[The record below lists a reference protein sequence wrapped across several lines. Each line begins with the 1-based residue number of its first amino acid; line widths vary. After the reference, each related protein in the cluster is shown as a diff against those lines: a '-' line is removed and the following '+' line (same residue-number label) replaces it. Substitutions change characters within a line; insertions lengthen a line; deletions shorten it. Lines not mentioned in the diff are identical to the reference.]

1 MPRSLLRF
9 YAVPVAIM
17 VLAYVLPMAVV
28 GAAVRA
34 GDPEMLK
41 LRQEISGQMAAVGP
55 IAAVARHMR
64 EGRYARATFT
74 VFAWNFGVA
83 ALTLSILAGG
93 VFFALPPLVGVS
105 RGVLLGLFYDPS
117 AFEGARGVV
126 VIGTA
131 LLELPPYMIAGALG
145 MRLGLAWLRPPRK
158 ERLREAWGHAR
169 WTIAVVAG
177 LLLVAAVWEVMGLA
191 LVGPRR

>member
-1 MPRSLLRF
+1 MPRSFLRF
-9 YAVPVAIM
+9 YAAPVAIM

-41 LRQEISGQMAAVGP
+41 LKQEVAGHMTSVGP
-55 IAAVARHMR
+55 IAAVAGQMR
-64 EGRYARATFT
+64 EGRYVRAILTI
-74 VFAWNFGVA
+74 FAWNFGVA
-83 ALTLSILAGG
+83 AVALSVLAGG
-93 VFFALPPLVGVS
+93 VFFALPPVVGVS

-126 VIGTA
+126 TIGTA

-145 MRLGLAWLRPPRK
+145 MRLGLAWLLPPRK
-158 ERLREAWGHAR
+158 ERLLEAWGHAR
-169 WTIAVVAG
+169 WTIPVVAG
-177 LLLVAAVWEVMGLA
+177 ALLVAAVWEVTGLA
-191 LVGPRR
+191 LVGPRH